1 MIESMILG
9 ALSAIGLII
18 YKSKAFDSFVKY
30 LVKKDYSWMI

>member
-1 MIESMILG
+1 MIEFMIIG

-18 YKSKAFDSFVKY
+18 YKSSAFDSLVKY